1 MSPRITATPATASCG
16 EPAHQL
22 LAENVEREDGRYQI
36 GLCDDAPGPFESRKH
51 AADAARK
58 EVLYVGAAYSEMR
71 RPAARRSSRAN
82 SKTFSTEDHTTGT
95 TKVQDRPNRLIGAV
109 ENSLILQI
117 SHLATRFALPKP
129 TAVVVAELAFGE
141 VTR

>member
-1 MSPRITATPATASCG
+1 MSPRKTATPATACG

-22 LAENVEREDGRYQI
+22 LAEIVEREDGRYQQI
-36 GLCDDAPGPFESRKH
+36 GLCDDAPGPFELRKH

-58 EVLYVGAAYSEMR
+58 ESAPPNPEMR
-71 RPAARRSSRAN
+71 RPAARGSSRAN
-82 SKTFSTEDHTTGT
+82 SKTFSTENHTTGT
-95 TKVQDRPNRLIGAV
+95 TKVQDRPDRLIGAV

-117 SHLATRFALPKP
+117 SHLAARFALPKP